1 MFLLP
6 SIALGVLFAVL
17 LGGRPSRVVEVEL
30 RRQWAVFLALGIQ
43 LFLFSSYADAVPEG
57 LNAPLHLASYACLV
71 VFASANLRMLA
82 LLPLLLG
89 MASNAA
95 AILANGGR
103 MPVSPSAWEAVGF
116 DREGGGNVVVGGE
129 HLRFLGDIFALP
141 QGVPFANVFSIG
153 DLLLGFGTMAF
164 IVAVATDDGS
174 EKRLSIG
181 RLLRPFHESSF
192 RRLAAGKLV
201 SHIGDWLT
209 IAALVGWVYERTA
222 STGQVAM
229 LMLVRLAPPIFGG
242 GIAAAVVDRLPR
254 DRLLVWIEAARGV
267 AVAGALAGVLA
278 ESRPAAFAAVAVSGA
293 LAAVSS
299 ATVRAIV
306 PSLLDGERL
315 PAANAGLGIAQ
326 DGAMAIGAL
335 GAGIALS
342 ASTAAAALAVDLLT
356 FAVAVTL
363 YWGIRVAP
371 VIRPRDAAD
380 GVLAGLRYL
389 LGRRVLVAV
398 VVAFGSAT
406 LATGLVNAT
415 LPRFLGSELGL
426 GSGAYGYG
434 IAALAGGL
442 TCGQALVGV
451 ARVGRG
457 GVRWIGAGLLVMS
470 GFLVSLAFTVHAPT
484 ALLFLGLVG
493 LVDGTTDVLFD
504 TIVQREA
511 DPRYYGRVFGFA
523 SAFMT
528 TTMMSA
534 VATAPLLN
542 RLVAP
547 HAVISIAGLALAG
560 AACFALFATR
570 GAVSAAPRPAEI
582 GSSA

>member
-6 SIALGVLFAVL
+6 SVALGVLFAVL
-17 LGGRPSRVVEVEL
+17 LGGRPSRVVEIEL
-30 RRQWAVFLALGIQ
+30 RHQWSVFLALGVQ
-43 LFLFSSYADAVPEG
+43 LFMFSSSADALPEG
-57 LNAPLHLASYACLV
+57 LHDPLHLASYGLLV
-71 VFASANLRMLA
+71 IFAAANVRTLA

-103 MPVSPSAWEAVGF
+103 MPVSPGAWQAAGF
-116 DREGGGNVVVGGE
+116 EREGGGNVLVGGE

-141 QGVPFANVFSIG
+141 QEFPFSNVFSVG
-153 DLLLGFGTMAF
+153 DVVLGFGTMAF
-164 IVAVATDDGS
+164 IVAVATDDGT
-174 EKRLSIG
+174 ERRLSIA
-181 RLLRPFHESSF
+181 RLLKPLHESSF
-192 RRLAAGKLV
+192 RRLAVGKLV
-201 SHIGDWLT
+201 SHVGDWLT

-222 STGQVAM
+222 STGQVAV
-229 LMLVRLAPPIFGG
+229 LMLVRLAPPILGG
-242 GIAAAVVDRLPR
+242 GLAAALVDRLPK

-278 ESRPAAFAAVAVSGA
+278 DSRPVAFAAVAISGA
-293 LAAVSS
+293 LAAVAS
-299 ATVRAIV
+299 ATVRALV
-306 PSLLDGERL
+306 PSLLDEERL
-315 PAANAGLGIAQ
+315 PAANAGLGVAQ
-326 DGAMAIGAL
+326 DGAMALGAL

-342 ASTAAAALAVDLLT
+342 ASTASAALAVDLLT
-356 FAVAVTL
+356 FAVAVTI
-363 YWGIRVAP
+363 YWGIRIAP
-371 VIRPRDAAD
+371 LAGVGETGD
-380 GVLAGLRYL
+380 GLLAGLRYL

-398 VVAFGSAT
+398 VIAFASAT

-415 LPRFLGSELGL
+415 LPRFLGTELGL

-470 GFLVSLAFTVHAPT
+470 GFLVALAFTVHAPT

-534 VATAPLLN
+534 VATAPVLN
-542 RLVAP
+542 RLLAP
-547 HAVISIAGLALAG
+547 HAVISLAGLALAA
-560 AACFALFATR
+560 AACFALVATR
-570 GAVSAAPRPAEI
+570 GAVSAPARAAEI
-582 GSSA
+582 GSSP